1 MSTVNRNSGQQ
12 IDEYRDLSSRNFYFG
27 FFDNWKEFF
36 EQNSVLREQLA
47 SQNDYFR
54 ANFYRNYEV
63 DSIRAAEKEVRFK
76 LGTDETQNIDELNSG
91 FFGTYQQQELL
102 DNVVQA
108 FTDIL
113 ADIDMGGSFKKS
125 KLIITDRPQGIFDF
139 GLASLGLFA
148 EQEFFSEKL
157 AIESPLEFPNE
168 LSGIVPNI
176 FVTKN
181 QLGDFWYVS
190 NETGKKYKMTQQDK
204 GTRKGVLD
212 GYPEDEIP
220 SKYKTYRTRQKKSY
234 LLFKKEGGKAKKVD
248 LYIPMGGSGSL
259 QESGM
264 LARSL
269 PVIMAARFFESVGI
283 RTRVNATRIY
293 EATSYDIVKKK
304 RIPSEG
310 DYLCIPITI
319 KDFGED
325 IDFTRMAISVA
336 DNRTFRWGLWKY
348 LPAYLAKTYNVTNV
362 GYGNPVYGGSGLLET
377 TRRFK
382 NWYANEIEKGVP
394 LVKMEKPLQ
403 IFGGLPL
410 PPTSYTYTG
419 KQDSTYNAIIKEF
432 YRILDTVDMYYNK
445 PKDAY
450 NRIYKR
456 WVETKDM
463 TVSQFKVY
471 IQDVLARSY
480 SVAVDGDYADKED
493 EAEKLED
500 EFDAKIDILNEFL
513 LNLE

>member
-1 MSTVNRNSGQQ
+1 MSTNNRSSGQQ
-12 IDEYRDLSSRNFYFG
+12 IEEYRNLSSRNFYFG

-36 EQNSVLREQLA
+36 EQNTVDREQLA

-54 ANFYRNYEV
+54 EKFYNQYEV
-63 DSIRAAEKEVRFK
+63 DTVQQAQRAVGFN
-76 LGTDETQNIDELNSG
+76 LGTEETQTIEQLNSG

-102 DNVVQA
+102 DNIVQA

-157 AIESPLEFPNE
+157 AMESPLEFPNE
-168 LSGIVPNI
+168 LSGIVPNL

-181 QLGDFWYVS
+181 QLQDFWYVS
-190 NETGKKYKMTQQDK
+190 NDTGKKYKMTQQDK
-204 GTRKGVLD
+204 GTRKGVLE

-248 LYIPMGGSGSL
+248 LYIPMGGNADL
-259 QESGM
+259 NESGM
-264 LARSL
+264 LARAL

-283 RTRVNATRIY
+283 RARVNATRLY
-293 EATSYDIVKKK
+293 EAESYNIAK
-304 RIPSEG
+304 REKIRTKTFQ
-310 DYLCIPITI
+310 CVAVTI

-336 DNRTFRWGLWKY
+336 DNRTFRWGLWKF
-348 LPAYLAKTYNVTNV
+348 LPAYFAKKYGVTNI
-362 GYGNPVYGGSGLLET
+362 GYGWAVYQGSQLLET
-377 TRRFK
+377 SRRFK
-382 NWYANEIEKGVP
+382 NWYEDEIIKGVP

-403 IFGGLPL
+403 IFGGLPS
-410 PPTSYTYTG
+410 PPSSYTYTG
-419 KQDSTYNAIIKEF
+419 QQDNTYEEIIKEF
-432 YRILDTVDMYYNK
+432 YRILDTVDIFYNK
-445 PKDAY
+445 PKEAY

-463 TVSQFKVY
+463 TVNEFKVY
-471 IQDVLARSY
+471 IQTVLARSY
-480 SVAVDGDYADKED
+480 SVAVGGQYADKED
-493 EAEKLED
+493 EAENLED
-500 EFDAKIDILNEFL
+500 NFDTKIDSLNEFL